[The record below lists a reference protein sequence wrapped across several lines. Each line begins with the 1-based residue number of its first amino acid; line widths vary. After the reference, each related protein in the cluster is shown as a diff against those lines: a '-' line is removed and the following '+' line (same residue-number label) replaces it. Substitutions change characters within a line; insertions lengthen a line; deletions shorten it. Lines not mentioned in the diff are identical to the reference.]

1 MKKYLFLFFIFHT
14 LTGNIWGQSNS
25 ISVIELKSTLS
36 LDENFRVGDYL
47 HSVFAE
53 VLGDCVYDGIWVG
66 KNSSVPNIEGI
77 RKDFIDGCKEAGVT
91 SIRWPGGVFA
101 DHYHWKYGIGSNR
114 KARMYSA
121 MADLENDNLTRV
133 NTKSNEF
140 GTDEFIKLCRLVGC
154 TPIIVANTAT
164 GSPEELYDWFEYCN
178 GDSTTWWGSKR
189 AENGHPKPYNVKI
202 WALGNTDDNAW
213 HIANSDP
220 VNYAHDFL
228 RYRTAIRHF
237 AGIQIIG
244 LGYSLR
250 HKDPEWVGNFLNY
263 VTRGGTAAGPNSL
276 SVHHYSGGA
285 KSATKDCGPSV
296 NYTDEQYYYSL
307 NTVDLFRKD
316 IDHHRI
322 AIEKYS
328 NPKFKTTICF
338 DEWGFWHPDTK
349 SGLRQ
354 SQTVRDGIFAA
365 LSLHTFYRNCDI
377 VEYAMATQVV
387 NVLQSLFET
396 KNEKFL
402 KTPTFY
408 VFKLFKPHLGQ
419 YIVPFSGLETEPM
432 LDCVLSSSGDKKSM
446 VLTIVN
452 KHLTDRKRI
461 VFPAGLKDDYTV
473 SACSVINSKNVRDEN
488 TFENPM
494 IIVDHPV
501 RIEENGSF
509 DLEPHSVYRFIFNR
523 N

>member
-1 MKKYLFLFFIFHT
+1 MKKYLLNIVFFLMFA
-14 LTGNIWGQSNS
+14 LNLQGQSEPK
-25 ISVIELKSTLS
+25 SVIELKSTLS
-36 LDENFRVGDYL
+36 LNENFKINKYL

-66 KNSSVPNIEGI
+66 KNSTIPNIEGI

-91 SIRWPGGVFA
+91 AIRWPGGVFA
-101 DHYHWKYGIGSNR
+101 DSYHWKYGVGPNR

-121 MADLENDNLTRV
+121 MADLENDELTRV

-140 GTDEFIKLCRLVGC
+140 GTDEFIKLCQLVGC
-154 TPIIVANTAT
+154 EPIIVANTAT

-189 AENGHPKPYNVKI
+189 AENGHLQPYNVKI
-202 WALGNTDDNAW
+202 WSLGNTDDNAW
-213 HIANSDP
+213 HIAYSDP
-220 VNYAHDFL
+220 INYAHDFL
-228 RYRTAIRHF
+228 RYRTAIRRF
-237 AGIQIIG
+237 SGIQVIG

-250 HKDPEWVGNFLNY
+250 HNDPEWVGKFLDY
-263 VTRGGTAAGPNSL
+263 VTRGATAAGPNSL

-296 NYTDEQYYYSL
+296 NFTDDQYYYSL

-316 IDHHRI
+316 IEHHRL
-322 AIEKYS
+322 AIEKHT

-338 DEWGFWHPDTK
+338 DEWGFWHPDTR

-365 LSLHTFYRNCDI
+365 VSLHTFYRNSDI

-396 KNEKFL
+396 KNEKTI

-408 VFKLFKPHLGQ
+408 VFKLFKAHLGQ
-419 YIVPFSGLETEPM
+419 YIIPFSGLENEPM
-432 LDCVLSSSGDKKSM
+432 LDCVLSSSSDQKRV
-446 VLTIVN
+446 VLTAVN
-452 KHLTDRKRI
+452 KHLTETKSI
-461 VFPAGLKDDYTV
+461 VLPTWLKNDYSI

-488 TFENPM
+488 TFENPFM
-494 IIVDHPV
+494 IVDRPV
-501 RIEENGSF
+501 KQGIFGKI
-509 DLEPHSVYRFIFNR
+509 DMEPHSVYRLILNKK
-523 N
+523 